1 LYDAT
6 QVLRADYDTQVCSIA
21 RALEVVG
28 ERWTLLI
35 VRNLFLGLRRFDE
48 LQENLG
54 IARNV
59 LAARLEKLVEAG
71 VVETRTYSD
80 RPPRREYVLT
90 DKGRD
95 LWPALISLMEWGDR
109 HVPAPGGPPTVIVH
123 RGCGGT
129 VGSRRTC
136 ERCGKALELH
146 QVQATAGPG
155 ATPGHPLRA

>member
-1 LYDAT
+1 M
-6 QVLRADYDTQVCSIA
+6 LRADYDTQVCSIA
-21 RALEVVG
+21 RALEIVG

-48 LQENLG
+48 LQDNLG

-71 VVETRTYSD
+71 VVEKRTYSE
-80 RPPRREYVLT
+80 RPSRHEYVLT

-109 HVPAPGGPPTVIVH
+109 HAPSPGGPPTVIVH
-123 RGCGGT
+123 RGCGGE

-136 ERCGKALELH
+136 TRCGKALELH
-146 QVQATAGPG
+146 QVQALAGPG
-155 ATPGHPLRA
+155 ASPGHPLRAAD